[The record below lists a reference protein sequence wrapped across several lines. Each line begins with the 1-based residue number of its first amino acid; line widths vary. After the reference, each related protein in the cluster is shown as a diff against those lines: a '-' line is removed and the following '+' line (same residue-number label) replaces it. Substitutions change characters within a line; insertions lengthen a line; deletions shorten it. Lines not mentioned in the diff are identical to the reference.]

1 MARRLHGVTHMNFL
15 LGAFLVGHALIHA
28 SYLTP
33 APPRTADGPE
43 WPFEMAQSWLVTGAG
58 LDPAVVRTLGTALV
72 LTTIALLVAAGLST
86 VGWLVPPEWWSFLV
100 VGGGV
105 ASALTLAMFF
115 HPWIVLGLVI
125 DAALL
130 WVAVG
135 TGWTPTVAS
144 P

>member
-1 MARRLHGVTHMNFL
+1 MKFL
-15 LGAFLVGHALIHA
+15 LGAFLVGHALVHA
-28 SYLTP
+28 SYLAP

-43 WPFEMAQSWLVTGAG
+43 WPFEMARSWLVTAAG
-58 LDPAVVRTLGTALV
+58 LDPALVRTLGTALV

-86 VGWLVPPEWWSFLV
+86 VGWLIPPEWWSALV
-100 VGGGV
+100 VGGAV
-105 ASALTLAMFF
+105 ASALTLALFF

-130 WVAVG
+130 WAAVG
-135 TGWTPTVAS
+135 TSWTPAVAS